1 MLPVISK
8 QPKYLIHTG
17 TDDALRF
24 TTRDILNKFFQLK
37 AFIQEILPAADITI
51 STPTLRLVNGIT
63 TLMVRQPTK
72 HLLNLKIL
80 IFL

>member
-17 TDDALRF
+17 TDDALKF
-24 TTRDILNKFFQLK
+24 TSRDVLNKLFQLK
-37 AFIQEILPAADITI
+37 AFIQENLPVAEITI
-51 STPTLRLVNGIT
+51 STPTLRSVNGIT
-63 TLMVRQPTK
+63 TLTVKQPTK
-72 HLLNLKIL
+72 HLVNLKIL